1 MTNFIKHTLSV
12 ISFLFIIS
20 CGQQETALVLQP
32 DEVIQLE
39 QQEVLKFNKFDG
51 LAPLFSHKDDTL
63 RVINFWATW
72 CKPCVK
78 ELPYFEQLDQEFKAK
93 GQKAKVVLI
102 SLDMNE
108 KNISNYIKKKNLT
121 TPTLWLDDPDGNAW
135 LGKVNPNWDG
145 AIPVTL
151 IIDKNKTVFHNKDF
165 HDYEELKNFV
175 TQ

>member
-1 MTNFIKHTLSV
+1 MTSFIKYALSIITFFIV
-12 ISFLFIIS
+12 ISCNQS
-20 CGQQETALVLQP
+20 PKLVLQA

-51 LAPLFSHKDDTL
+51 LSPLFSHKDDTL

-78 ELPYFEQLDQEFKAK
+78 ELPYFQQLDEKFKK
-93 GQKAKVVLI
+93 NGEKAKVILI

-108 KNISNYIKKKNLT
+108 KNLSNYIKKKNLT
-121 TPTLWLDDPDGNAW
+121 TSTFWLDDPDANAW
-135 LGKVNPNWDG
+135 LGRVNENWDG

-151 IIDKNKTVFHNKDF
+151 TIDKNKTVFHNTDF
-165 HDYEELKNFV
+165 HDYEELEKFIS
-175 TQ
+175 Q